1 VNSLALDLE
10 HIAGTDTTSMDTEIR
25 MSDTDSNAA
34 GTIVLIHGLW
44 VTPRSWEGWR
54 HHYEARGYRVIT
66 PAWPG
71 LDREVEDLRRDPA
84 GIAGVGLREVT
95 DHYETVIRG
104 LDHPPI
110 VMGHSFGGTVVQ
122 ILLDRGLGRAGVAI
136 DSAAVKGVLPLPLS
150 TLRSTWPVLGNP
162 ANRNKA
168 VQLTAEQFHY
178 AVTNTLS
185 ETESA
190 ARYERYAAPGPARV
204 LFQGAFANF
213 NPRAATRID
222 FRNPRRAPLLFIAGG
237 ADHIVP
243 PKVNKANWHLYRKS
257 PAVTDYREFPGRSHF
272 TVGQKGWE
280 EVADYALDWAEEHTT
295 ARV

>member
-1 VNSLALDLE
+1 MS
-10 HIAGTDTTSMDTEIR
+10 GTD
-25 MSDTDSNAA
+25 SDSA

-71 LDREVEDLRRDPA
+71 LDREVEDLRRDPS
-84 GIAGVGLREVT
+84 GIAGVGLREVA
-95 DHYETVIRG
+95 DHYETIIRG
-104 LDHPPI
+104 LGHPPI
-110 VMGHSFGGTVVQ
+110 IMGHSFGGAVVQ

-162 ANRNKA
+162 ANRKKA

-178 AVTNTLS
+178 AVTNTLT

-190 ARYERYAAPGPARV
+190 AHYERYAAPGPARV

-213 NPRAATRID
+213 NPRAATRIN
-222 FRNPRRAPLLFIAGG
+222 FRNSRRAPLLFIAGE

-243 PKVNKANWHLYRKS
+243 PKVNKANRRLYRKS
-257 PAVTDYREFPGRSHF
+257 PAVTDYREFAGRSHF
-272 TVGQKGWE
+272 IVGQQGWE
-280 EVADYALDWAEEHTT
+280 EVADHALDWAEEHAT